1 MNFFRWIALLVLI
14 LLVSSCGKDEAADA
28 EPPAATLA
36 ERAAALDQG
45 PRAVQTVKLDKNLAE
60 LGRVLFDDKSCSDCH
75 SLGEA
80 DMAPDLLGVLD
91 RRTEKW
97 LKMQISQ
104 PDWMNE
110 NDPITRQLV
119 SEFDLEMVGTGVEEA
134 DAEAL
139 IHYLLLE
146 TEKATP

>member
-1 MNFFRWIALLVLI
+1 MNCSRLTALAVS
-14 LLVSSCGKDEAADA
+14 LLLLSSCGNEKAADA
-28 EPPAATLA
+28 ERQAATPA

-45 PRAVQTVKLDKNLAE
+45 PRAAQTVKLDENLAKR
-60 LGRVLFDDKSCSDCH
+60 GRALFDDKSCSDCH
-75 SLGEA
+75 TLGEA
-80 DMAPDLLGVLD
+80 EMAPDLLGVLD

-97 LKMQISQ
+97 LKMQITQ

-119 SEFDLEMVGTGVEEA
+119 SEFDLEMVGTGVEET

-139 IHYLLLE
+139 IHYLLQE
-146 TEKATP
+146 TENASP

>member
-1 MNFFRWIALLVLI
+1 MNCFRLIALLVLV
-14 LLVSSCGKDEAADA
+14 LLVSSCGKEEAADA
-28 EPPAATLA
+28 EQPASTPAA
-36 ERAAALDQG
+36 RAAALDQG
-45 PRAVQTVKLDKNLAE
+45 PRAAQTVQLDENLAK

-75 SLGEA
+75 TLGEA
-80 DMAPDLLGVLD
+80 EMAPDLLGVLD

-110 NDPITRQLV
+110 HDPITRQLV
-119 SEFDLEMVGTGVEEA
+119 IEFDLEMVGTGVEEA

-139 IHYLLLE
+139 IHFLLQE
-146 TEKATP
+146 TVHATP